1 MSQPPKSLPLFCNV
15 DVDISPCPLFLK
27 PSVYRDGDLLLDGFF
42 PLYSWKSQLDLQQ
55 LYWLSK
61 PIQTSPECFQNVLL
75 EKLVV
80 YTTVVTLPKLSNS
93 MQHDGEHWHCSSPS
107 DKWSDNWVCENTSE
121 ADILESSTTVFCYIH
136 ESSLAVGGVVY
147 CTEEYIACGK
157 VVFNITFVIPTLA
170 YIQDIVGFIFSFL
183 HGSNV
188 VWELHN
194 YHYILAF
201 LFAIEE
207 INKDPRLLPNFTLG
221 FNLYNAFNKNGK
233 PLENIFFWFSGG
245 NQTVPNYSCQKQSKS
260 AAIIAGTTPEFSS
273 NISPLLE
280 LYKIPQVTY
289 GPYDSLLS
297 DKDQFPSLYQMAAK
311 DNFLTHGLVL
321 LFLHFDWT
329 WVGII
334 VSDDVKS
341 YKFASMLEAEMLK
354 KYICTV
360 FMLTLPI
367 SWIWNDNL
375 DVENIPRLAD
385 HEKVNVSVLHGDSQI
400 IMGVY
405 FYGRTFEL
413 VGKMWVIATEL
424 YIDLHRVKHIMD
436 FFHGSLSFLPQKREV
451 PGFED
456 FIKTFNPSKY
466 PEDFYLE
473 KLWLDTFECSFSG
486 SLCRKFK
493 DCLPNISLEFIPG
506 NTIMSEST
514 YIVYN
519 AVHIVTRALHEMFQE
534 ETETGLKRDANI
546 PMLLSWQLHLLL
558 RNIQF
563 TNSIGEHISLED
575 QRKLVKRYDIL
586 NTVSF
591 PAAHDF
597 LVKVGEFVINGQNN
611 QTLVLNKEAIEW
623 PIELEKPPIS
633 VCTQKCGPG
642 FKKVIQAKA
651 ICCFECVFCL
661 TGEISN
667 TQDAQDCIQ
676 CSDQEY
682 SNQER
687 THCLPKLV
695 TYLSI
700 EDSLGMAL
708 AFTALCVSVITVVVL
723 WIFVKHQDTP
733 IVKANNRTLS
743 YILLISLLLCFL
755 CSFLFIGRPHP
766 VTCVLQQITFGL
778 VFTVALSTVLAKT
791 IIVLL
796 AFKSMKL
803 GRTMRWLL
811 ASGASNYVIPI
822 CTLVQ
827 VVICGIWLGLSPP
840 FIDVDTHSEPRHLL
854 LLCDKGSVAAFY
866 CVLGY
871 LGSLALVSFSLS
883 YLVRNLPDAF
893 NEAKFLTFSM
903 LVFCSIWV
911 TFLPVY
917 HGSQGKRMVAL
928 EIFSILASSAGL
940 LVCIFAPKCY
950 IILIRPDKNSLK
962 YLKMRSS
969 HIHPSV
975 SD

>member
-1 MSQPPKSLPLFCNV
+1 MLSDTALSLRADPLSTTSHIDDHFGDFRTWLCPGLEDKQKCLPLFCNV

-80 YTTVVTLPKLSNS
+80 YTTVVTLPKQSYS
-93 MQHDGEHWHCSSPS
+93 MQHDGEHWHWSSPS
-107 DKWSDNWVCENTSE
+107 DKW
-121 ADILESSTTVFCYIH
+121 
-136 ESSLAVGGVVY
+136 
-147 CTEEYIACGK
+147 
-157 VVFNITFVIPTLA
+157 
-170 YIQDIVGFIFSFL
+170 
-183 HGSNV
+183 
-188 VWELHN
+188 WELNN
-194 YHYILAF
+194 YHYVLAF

-221 FNLYNAFNKNGK
+221 FNLYNAFNKNDK

-329 WVGII
+329 WVGIV

-341 YKFASMLEAEMLK
+341 YKFVSMLEAEMLK
-354 KYICTV
+354 NYICAV

-367 SWIWNDNL
+367 SLIWNDNL
-375 DVENIPRLAD
+375 DVEKIHLLAD
-385 HEKVNVSVLHGDSQI
+385 HEKVNVSVVHGDSQI

-405 FYGRTFEL
+405 FYRRTFEL
-413 VGKMWVIATEL
+413 I
-424 YIDLHRVKHIMD
+424 
-436 FFHGSLSFLPQKREV
+436 
-451 PGFED
+451 
-456 FIKTFNPSKY
+456 
-466 PEDFYLE
+466 
-473 KLWLDTFECSFSG
+473 
-486 SLCRKFK
+486 
-493 DCLPNISLEFIPG
+493 EFIPG

-519 AVHIVTRALHEMFQE
+519 AVHIVIRALHEMFQE
-534 ETETGLKRDANI
+534 ETETGLTRDANI
-546 PMLLSWQLHLLL
+546 PMLLSWQLHLFL

-575 QRKLVKRYDIL
+575 QRKSVKRYDIL

-633 VCTQKCGPG
+633 MCTQKCGPG

-667 TQDAQDCIQ
+667 TQDAQECVQ
-676 CSDQEY
+676 CSEQEY

-700 EDSLGMAL
+700 EDSLGMAM
-708 AFTALCVSVITVVVL
+708 ACTALCFSVITVVVL

-766 VTCVLQQITFGL
+766 VTCILQQITFGL

-827 VVICGIWLGLSPP
+827 VIICGIWLGLSPP
-840 FIDVDTHSEPRHLL
+840 FIDLDTHSEPRHLL
-854 LLCDKGSVAAFY
+854 IVCDKGSVTAFY

-917 HGSQGKRMVAL
+917 HGAQGKLMVAL

-962 YLKMRSS
+962 YLKSKMDPRRNA
-969 HIHPSV
+969 HT
-975 SD
+975 

>member
-1 MSQPPKSLPLFCNV
+1 MDSAVNP
-15 DVDISPCPLFLK
+15 
-27 PSVYRDGDLLLDGFF
+27 RR
-42 PLYSWKSQLDLQQ
+42 
-55 LYWLSK
+55 
-61 PIQTSPECFQNVLL
+61 
-75 EKLVV
+75 
-80 YTTVVTLPKLSNS
+80 TLPSMWLNSGRKCPNLRRLPKQSYS
-93 MQHDGEHWHCSSPS
+93 MQHDGEHWHWSSPS
-107 DKWSDNWVCENTSE
+107 DKW
-121 ADILESSTTVFCYIH
+121 
-136 ESSLAVGGVVY
+136 
-147 CTEEYIACGK
+147 
-157 VVFNITFVIPTLA
+157 
-170 YIQDIVGFIFSFL
+170 
-183 HGSNV
+183 
-188 VWELHN
+188 WELHN

-221 FNLYNAFNKNGK
+221 FNLYNAFNKNDK

-280 LYKIPQVTY
+280 LYKIPQVLISVTY
-289 GPYDSLLS
+289 GPYHSLLS

-329 WVGII
+329 WVGIV

-341 YKFASMLEAEMLK
+341 HKFVSMLEAEMLK
-354 KYICTV
+354 NYICVV

-367 SWIWNDNL
+367 SWIRNDNL
-375 DVENIPRLAD
+375 DVEKIPLLAD
-385 HEKVNVSVLHGDSQI
+385 HEKVNVSVVYGDSQI

-405 FYGRTFEL
+405 FYQRTFEL
-413 VGKMWVIATEL
+413 VGKMWVIATES
-424 YIDLHRVKHIMD
+424 YIDLHRVKRIMD

-473 KLWLDTFECSFSG
+473 KFWLDTFECSFSG

-534 ETETGLKRDANI
+534 ETETGLTRDANI
-546 PMLLSWQLHLLL
+546 PMLLSWQLHLFL

-563 TNSIGEHISLED
+563 TNSFGEHISLED
-575 QRKLVKRYDIL
+575 QRKSVKRYDIL

-633 VCTQKCGPG
+633 VCTHKCGPG

-667 TQDAQDCIQ
+667 TQDAQECIQ

-708 AFTALCVSVITVVVL
+708 ACTALCFSVFTAGVL

-743 YILLISLLLCFL
+743 YILLISLLLCFF
-755 CSFLFIGRPHP
+755 CSFLFIGHPQP
-766 VTCVLQQITFGL
+766 VTCILQQITFGL

-854 LLCDKGSVAAFY
+854 LVCDKGSVAAFY

-962 YLKMRSS
+962 YLKSKMDPRRNA
-969 HIHPSV
+969 HI
-975 SD
+975 

>member
-1 MSQPPKSLPLFCNV
+1 MLSDTALSLRADPLSTTSHIDNHFGDLRTWFCPGLEDKQKSLPLFCNV

-61 PIQTSPECFQNVLL
+61 PIQTSP
-75 EKLVV
+75 KW
-80 YTTVVTLPKLSNS
+80 LPKQSYS
-93 MQHDGEHWHCSSPS
+93 MQHDGEHWHLSSPS
-107 DKWSDNWVCENTSE
+107 DKWWQLN
-121 ADILESSTTVFCYIH
+121 
-136 ESSLAVGGVVY
+136 
-147 CTEEYIACGK
+147 
-157 VVFNITFVIPTLA
+157 
-170 YIQDIVGFIFSFL
+170 
-183 HGSNV
+183 
-188 VWELHN
+188 N
-194 YHYILAF
+194 YHYVLAF

-207 INKDPRLLPNFTLG
+207 INKDPRLLPNLTLG
-221 FNLYNAFNKNGK
+221 FNLYNAFNKNDK

-245 NQTVPNYSCQKQSKS
+245 NQTVPNYRCQKQSKS

-289 GPYDSLLS
+289 GPYHSLLS

-329 WVGII
+329 WVGIV
-334 VSDDVKS
+334 VSDDINS
-341 YKFASMLEAEMLK
+341 YKFVSMLEAEMLK
-354 KYICTV
+354 KYICAV
-360 FMLTLPI
+360 FMLTLPT

-375 DVENIPRLAD
+375 DVEKIPLLAD
-385 HEKVNVSVLHGDSQI
+385 HEKVNVSVVHGDSEI
-400 IMGVY
+400 IMGIY
-405 FYGRTFEL
+405 FYRRTFEL
-413 VGKMWVIATEL
+413 LGKMWVIATES

-473 KLWLDTFECSFSG
+473 KFWLDTFECSFSG

-506 NTIMSEST
+506 NTIMPESS

-534 ETETGLKRDANI
+534 ETETGLTRDANI
-546 PMLLSWQLHLLL
+546 PMLLSWQLHLFL

-563 TNSIGEHISLED
+563 TNSIEEHISLED
-575 QRKLVKRYDIL
+575 QRKSVKRYDIL

-687 THCLPKLV
+687 THCFPKLV

-700 EDSLGMAL
+700 EDCLGMAL
-708 AFTALCVSVITVVVL
+708 ACTALCFSIITVVVL
-723 WIFVKHQDTP
+723 WIFVKHQDTS

-766 VTCVLQQITFGL
+766 VTCILQQITFGL

-796 AFKSMKL
+796 AFKSMKP

-811 ASGASNYVIPI
+811 ASGAYNNVIPI

-827 VVICGIWLGLSPP
+827 VVICGMWLGLSPP

-854 LLCDKGSVAAFY
+854 IICDKGSVAAFY

-917 HGSQGKRMVAL
+917 HGAQGKLTVAL

-962 YLKMRSS
+962 YLKSKMDPRRNA
-969 HIHPSV
+969 HT
-975 SD
+975 

>member
-1 MSQPPKSLPLFCNV
+1 MDPAVNP
-15 DVDISPCPLFLK
+15 
-27 PSVYRDGDLLLDGFF
+27 RR
-42 PLYSWKSQLDLQQ
+42 
-55 LYWLSK
+55 
-61 PIQTSPECFQNVLL
+61 
-75 EKLVV
+75 
-80 YTTVVTLPKLSNS
+80 TLPSMWLNS
-93 MQHDGEHWHCSSPS
+93 GRKCP
-107 DKWSDNWVCENTSE
+107 N
-121 ADILESSTTVFCYIH
+121 LRR
-136 ESSLAVGGVVY
+136 
-147 CTEEYIACGK
+147 
-157 VVFNITFVIPTLA
+157 
-170 YIQDIVGFIFSFL
+170 
-183 HGSNV
+183 
-188 VWELHN
+188 WELHN
-194 YHYILAF
+194 YHYVLAF

-221 FNLYNAFNKNGK
+221 FNLYNAFNKNDK

-245 NQTVPNYSCQKQSKS
+245 NQTVPNYSCQKQRKS

-280 LYKIPQVTY
+280 LYKIPQVLISVTY
-289 GPYDSLLS
+289 GPYHSLLS

-329 WVGII
+329 WVGIV

-341 YKFASMLEAEMLK
+341 HKFVSMLEAEMLK
-354 KYICTV
+354 NYICAV

-367 SWIWNDNL
+367 SWIRNDNL
-375 DVENIPRLAD
+375 DVEKIPLLAD
-385 HEKVNVSVLHGDSQI
+385 HEKVNVSVVHGDSQI

-405 FYGRTFEL
+405 FYQRTFEL
-413 VGKMWVIATEL
+413 V
-424 YIDLHRVKHIMD
+424 
-436 FFHGSLSFLPQKREV
+436 
-451 PGFED
+451 
-456 FIKTFNPSKY
+456 
-466 PEDFYLE
+466 
-473 KLWLDTFECSFSG
+473 
-486 SLCRKFK
+486 
-493 DCLPNISLEFIPG
+493 EFIPG

-534 ETETGLKRDANI
+534 ETETGLTRDANI
-546 PMLLSWQLHLLL
+546 PMLLSWQLHLFL

-563 TNSIGEHISLED
+563 TNSFGEHISLED
-575 QRKLVKRYDIL
+575 QRKSVKRYDIL

-597 LVKVGEFVINGQNN
+597 LVKVGEFVFNGQNN

-633 VCTQKCGPG
+633 VCTHKCGPG

-667 TQDAQDCIQ
+667 TQDAQECIQ

-708 AFTALCVSVITVVVL
+708 ACTALCFSVFTAGVL

-743 YILLISLLLCFL
+743 YILLISLLLCFF
-755 CSFLFIGRPHP
+755 CSFLFIGHPHP
-766 VTCVLQQITFGL
+766 VTCILQQITFGL

-827 VVICGIWLGLSPP
+827 VVICAIWLGLSPP

-854 LLCDKGSVAAFY
+854 IVCDKGSVAAFY

-917 HGSQGKRMVAL
+917 HGAQGKLMVAL

-962 YLKMRSS
+962 YLKSKMDPRRNA
-969 HIHPSV
+969 HI
-975 SD
+975 